1 MQRSLFLLNNTEL
14 VLYMNNMPKRENVIL
29 LFYIMS
35 GVMVGIVCRKCMSV
49 ISGQLAL
56 IALFH
61 QHGTGSVP
69 VRAPNF
75 EPFGAFRPKINWFG
89 TRKVGSQLEPKNSR
103 FSLRTVM
110 TSVGVSFSRFKVH
123 CATPSVDDASFITM
137 VPLKTG
143 GNAGWFAR

>member
-1 MQRSLFLLNNTEL
+1 MLQVAHKPLSHSHNQEA
-14 VLYMNNMPKRENVIL
+14 K
-29 LFYIMS
+29 
-35 GVMVGIVCRKCMSV
+35 
-49 ISGQLAL
+49 

-89 TRKVGSQLEPKNSR
+89 TRKVGSQLEPKNGR

-143 GNAGWFAR
+143 GNAGWFARWHQGSKNPERNRFKNQSLFGGKGLKEDEPADPHLYL

>member
-1 MQRSLFLLNNTEL
+1 MVADLL
-14 VLYMNNMPKRENVIL
+14 
-29 LFYIMS
+29 S
-35 GVMVGIVCRKCMSV
+35 S
-49 ISGQLAL
+49 SL

>member
-1 MQRSLFLLNNTEL
+1 MIGGE
-14 VLYMNNMPKRENVIL
+14 PA
-29 LFYIMS
+29 
-35 GVMVGIVCRKCMSV
+35 CR
-49 ISGQLAL
+49 GTL

-110 TSVGVSFSRFKVH
+110 TSVGVSFSRIKVHSPFYTILLLLFTSGVH

>member
-1 MQRSLFLLNNTEL
+1 
-14 VLYMNNMPKRENVIL
+14 MNRL
-29 LFYIMS
+29 
-35 GVMVGIVCRKCMSV
+35 GVYTRVAQVSTN
-49 ISGQLAL
+49 QHNWTQ